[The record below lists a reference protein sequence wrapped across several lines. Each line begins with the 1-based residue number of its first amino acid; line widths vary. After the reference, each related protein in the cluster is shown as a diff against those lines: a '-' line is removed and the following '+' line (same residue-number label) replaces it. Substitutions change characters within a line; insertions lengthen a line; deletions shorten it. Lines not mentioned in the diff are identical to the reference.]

1 MAAAK
6 IRNIEKCKEAVLD
19 ICSKYKL
26 NVLDI
31 TSREVQLNDLYKQY
45 WIDISTDC
53 EDDDIYDK
61 VYTRCGF
68 INEERLPDAD
78 LTVNLNEVNILK

>member
-1 MAAAK
+1 MASAK
-6 IRNIEKCKEAVLD
+6 IRDIEKCKEAVLD

-31 TSREVQLNDLYKQY
+31 TSREVQLDDLNKQY
-45 WIDISTDC
+45 VIDISTDC
-53 EDDDIYDK
+53 EDDNIYDK

-68 INEERLPDAD
+68 LNDERLPDTY
-78 LTVNLNEVNILK
+78 LIVNLNEVNIK

>member
-1 MAAAK
+1 MASAK
-6 IRNIEKCKEAVLD
+6 IRDIEKCKEAVLD
-19 ICSKYKL
+19 ICSKYQL

-31 TSREVQLNDLYKQY
+31 SSKEVQLDDLHKEYV
-45 WIDISTDC
+45 IDISTDC
-53 EDDDIYDK
+53 ENDDIYDK

-68 INEERLPDAD
+68 INEERLLDAD